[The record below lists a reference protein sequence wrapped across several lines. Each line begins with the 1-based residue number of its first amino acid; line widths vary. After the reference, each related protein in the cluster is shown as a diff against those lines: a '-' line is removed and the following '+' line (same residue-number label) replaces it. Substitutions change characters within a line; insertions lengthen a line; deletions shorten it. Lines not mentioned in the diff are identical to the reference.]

1 MAGAALLTV
10 AALLGATGVGL
21 GAFGAHGL
29 RVQLGAQG
37 LETWQTAVTYHLIHA
52 LAVLAMGVWLR
63 VAATTGSAATA
74 APALTA
80 FAGWSFAAG
89 VVLFSGSLYLL
100 ALGGPRWL
108 GPVTPLGGVAFIVG
122 WLSLAWAALRTS
134 SGQ

>member
-10 AALLGATGVGL
+10 AALLGAAGVGL

-29 RVQLGAQG
+29 RGQLGAQG

-52 LAVLAMGVWLR
+52 LAVLAVGVWLR
-63 VAATTGSAATA
+63 VAAA
-74 APALTA
+74 APAVTA
-80 FAGWSFAAG
+80 FAGWSFVTG

-122 WLSLAWAALRTS
+122 WLALAWAALRTG